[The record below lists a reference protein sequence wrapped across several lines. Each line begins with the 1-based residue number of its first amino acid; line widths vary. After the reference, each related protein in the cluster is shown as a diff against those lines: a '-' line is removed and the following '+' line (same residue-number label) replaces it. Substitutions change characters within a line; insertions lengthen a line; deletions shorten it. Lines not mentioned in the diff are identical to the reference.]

1 MYSHFSVQS
10 IVLKF
15 DRKLLFSHDI
25 LLICVEYWTN
35 EIYQNCL
42 LQTMYFLPW
51 LHYYKFISVNL
62 LDHLKEHRK
71 FIIVLFQTLRLVY
84 GLISLSF
91 TEAVSLVLAQLY
103 ISVILVSALVFWCQP
118 RKTAKTN
125 LYWNLIFFH
134 FIFHSWHISRM
145 LLRTSEPQDWHSFI
159 TLIITRK

>member
-71 FIIVLFQTLRLVY
+71 FIIVLFQTVLY
-84 GLISLSF
+84 GLISLPF
-91 TEAVSLVLAQLY
+91 TEVVSFKLIYQCYLGKCTGVLM
-103 ISVILVSALVFWCQP
+103 S
-118 RKTAKTN
+118 TTKTN
-125 LYWNLIFFH
+125 LYWSLIFFH
-134 FIFHSWHISRM
+134 FFFHSWHISRM

-159 TLIITRK
+159 TLIIMRK